1 MRRLQL
7 LIAFLIA
14 AFALK
19 AQAPAGYYD
28 SANGLTGNQLKQAL
42 HDIIDNHTE
51 VSYSAIWDA
60 FKNTDNKGNNV
71 VWDMYSDG
79 ANYSYSYSVSN
90 NQCGEYTDEGDCY
103 NREHSWPKNW
113 FDGTESSTPGH
124 DLHHIFPTDGYVN
137 SRRSNYPYGEVQTA
151 SYTSQNGSKLGT
163 CKSSLGYNGT
173 VFEPIDEYK
182 GDFARAY
189 FYMSVRYYGEDSN
202 WGSSGMTNKSEIED
216 WAVAMLLAWNEQD
229 PVSQKE
235 INRNNVIYN
244 TYQHNRN
251 PFIDNPDYARQ
262 IWDPSWSSTYTIYA
276 SANPA
281 IGGDA
286 FILTGSD
293 ATVSKDFSTQGYT
306 DGQEIGNVVLNTN
319 TSVTFNKGSNNNAPK
334 YYSSGTAIRCYGG
347 NNFTVSSTSGN
358 ISKVV
363 LTYSSG
369 EGTNAITTNVGEF
382 STDTWTGSAPSVTF
396 TIGGTSGHR
405 RIKAIEVTYSGGSLT
420 PVQQATVASGT
431 TVTLSAT
438 PNTGYRFVN
447 WTKGTTVVS
456 ANASFNLTVNESATY
471 KANFELDTYTISVA
485 ANPTS
490 AGLAYI
496 GNAPSPSTSTTK
508 SIDFSQQG
516 YTNQQVIVS
525 AVIDDYV
532 SVTFNKGTNSNDPKY
547 FSTGSAIRCYGGNYF
562 TVSSTSGSITK
573 IVLTF
578 GSGDGSNAITTDVV
592 TYSNG
597 TWTGSAS
604 SVKFTIGGTS
614 GNRRIQK
621 LSVTYTTGGSDP
633 ATQATLAY
641 GSTAELTATPNNGY
655 SFVNWTKG
663 GATVSTDPSYS
674 FEVTEN
680 ADLVANFMNNTVN
693 SDIEVASLT
702 LNGTVTVKSGAKLTV
717 NGPVT
722 QPGGSSI
729 TIENTGQ
736 FVNNTTGVNAT
747 VKKNITA
754 WNASNNTGW
763 NTIATPVNNVT
774 FTDVTNLT
782 NATYNVY
789 RLNETT
795 MMWENSQNSSNS
807 YTSFANGRGYLYRK
821 ANNTALEF
829 NGTLNVSTA
838 TYPLTYTET
847 GFHIIGNPYPHNIYK
862 GANAAIPNTYL
873 EEGFYTITSAGGF
886 MAGTDNST
894 VIEPC
899 QAILVQATTN
909 AQGKNLVIS
918 KNPAKSTDKDND
930 DNIMF
935 TVSNSNYEDVAYA
948 VFKKG
953 HGLNKIDHRN
963 EAIQKIYI
971 QHNGEDFAIADIG
984 EDEHSFSLNFHAAT
998 TGKYTMKVKPVGNFN
1013 YLHLID
1019 AITGEDIDLLLDDE
1033 YSFIGSP
1040 SDKENRFIVRLRYIS
1055 VDNFTDEV
1063 FAYQSG
1069 NEIVVSGNGLL
1080 QVYDAIGRMVY
1091 NQRVDGFE
1099 TIRIPSNGVYI
1110 FRLIGDEVRTQKIIV
1125 K

>member
-1 MRRLQL
+1 
-7 LIAFLIA
+7 
-14 AFALK
+14 
-19 AQAPAGYYD
+19 
-28 SANGLTGNQLKQAL
+28 
-42 HDIIDNHTE
+42 
-51 VSYSAIWDA
+51 
-60 FKNTDNKGNNV
+60 
-71 VWDMYSDG
+71 MYSDG

>member
-1 MRRLQL
+1 M
-7 LIAFLIA
+7 
-14 AFALK
+14 
-19 AQAPAGYYD
+19 
-28 SANGLTGNQLKQAL
+28 
-42 HDIIDNHTE
+42 
-51 VSYSAIWDA
+51 
-60 FKNTDNKGNNV
+60 
-71 VWDMYSDG
+71 
-79 ANYSYSYSVSN
+79 
-90 NQCGEYTDEGDCY
+90 
-103 NREHSWPKNW
+103 
-113 FDGTESSTPGH
+113 
-124 DLHHIFPTDGYVN
+124 
-137 SRRSNYPYGEVQTA
+137 
-151 SYTSQNGSKLGT
+151 
-163 CKSSLGYNGT
+163 
-173 VFEPIDEYK
+173 
-182 GDFARAY
+182 
-189 FYMSVRYYGEDSN
+189 
-202 WGSSGMTNKSEIED
+202 
-216 WAVAMLLAWNEQD
+216 
-229 PVSQKE
+229 
-235 INRNNVIYN
+235 
-244 TYQHNRN
+244 
-251 PFIDNPDYARQ
+251 
-262 IWDPSWSSTYTIYA
+262 
-276 SANPA
+276 
-281 IGGDA
+281 
-286 FILTGSD
+286 
-293 ATVSKDFSTQGYT
+293 
-306 DGQEIGNVVLNTN
+306 
-319 TSVTFNKGSNNNAPK
+319 
-334 YYSSGTAIRCYGG
+334 
-347 NNFTVSSTSGN
+347 
-358 ISKVV
+358 
-363 LTYSSG
+363 
-369 EGTNAITTNVGEF
+369 
-382 STDTWTGSAPSVTF
+382 
-396 TIGGTSGHR
+396 
-405 RIKAIEVTYSGGSLT
+405 
-420 PVQQATVASGT
+420 
-431 TVTLSAT
+431 
-438 PNTGYRFVN
+438 
-447 WTKGTTVVS
+447 
-456 ANASFNLTVNESATY
+456 
-471 KANFELDTYTISVA
+471 
-485 ANPTS
+485 
-490 AGLAYI
+490 
-496 GNAPSPSTSTTK
+496 
-508 SIDFSQQG
+508 
-516 YTNQQVIVS
+516 
-525 AVIDDYV
+525 
-532 SVTFNKGTNSNDPKY
+532 
-547 FSTGSAIRCYGGNYF
+547 
-562 TVSSTSGSITK
+562 
-573 IVLTF
+573 
-578 GSGDGSNAITTDVV
+578 
-592 TYSNG
+592 
-597 TWTGSAS
+597 
-604 SVKFTIGGTS
+604 
-614 GNRRIQK
+614 
-621 LSVTYTTGGSDP
+621 
-633 ATQATLAY
+633 
-641 GSTAELTATPNNGY
+641 
-655 SFVNWTKG
+655 
-663 GATVSTDPSYS
+663 
-674 FEVTEN
+674 
-680 ADLVANFMNNTVN
+680 
-693 SDIEVASLT
+693 
-702 LNGTVTVKSGAKLTV
+702 
-717 NGPVT
+717 
-722 QPGGSSI
+722 
-729 TIENTGQ
+729 
-736 FVNNTTGVNAT
+736 NNTTGVNAT

-894 VIEPC
+894 AIEPC

-998 TGKYTMKVKPVGNFN
+998 TGKYTMKVKPVGNFS

-1033 YSFIGSP
+1033 YSYIGSP

-1069 NEIVVSGNGLL
+1069 NEIVVRGNGLL